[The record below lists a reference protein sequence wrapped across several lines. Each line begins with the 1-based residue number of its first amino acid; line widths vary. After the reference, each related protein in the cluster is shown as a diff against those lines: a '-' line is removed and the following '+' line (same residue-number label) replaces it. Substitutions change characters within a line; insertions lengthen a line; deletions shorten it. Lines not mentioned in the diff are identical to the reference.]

1 METDKEDEIKNEQST
16 STTHEQI
23 EEIKSEFNL
32 QMVCTV
38 FRNFGGGVM
47 SHDSWSLTHGV
58 LSSREREFDVF
69 SPFKFWMQQVINV
82 SCKDFM
88 TLFIAML
95 FPCSEIYLQF
105 MIGTSLVW

>member
-38 FRNFGGGVM
+38 FKILVV
-47 SHDSWSLTHGV
+47 V
-58 LSSREREFDVF
+58 L
-69 SPFKFWMQQVINV
+69 
-82 SCKDFM
+82 
-88 TLFIAML
+88 
-95 FPCSEIYLQF
+95 
-105 MIGTSLVW
+105 